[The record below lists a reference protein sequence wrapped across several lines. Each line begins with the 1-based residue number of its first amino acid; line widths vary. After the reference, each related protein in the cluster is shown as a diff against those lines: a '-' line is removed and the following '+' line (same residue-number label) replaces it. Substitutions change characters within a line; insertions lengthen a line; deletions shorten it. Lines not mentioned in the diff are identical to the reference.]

1 MQSKRRFGM
10 LVVALLMILMLGLGY
25 YYSAGQK
32 MGESTVVVAVRGY
45 LSVEQKSA
53 LNEQFSGYSPENM
66 EGLRLKI
73 FEFPAANAEDS
84 GVNTSEMF
92 GEFMNELKSSE
103 SSLILLDRN
112 IYDMV
117 GDETLFE
124 DLSARYLGDP
134 AVSGKYLYAVKD
146 KPFVTAKGLEGLPE
160 MYLVLRSSKSGA
172 VNRNA
177 KTLEL
182 YHQQCE
188 LLDNIVYSTPP
199 NGFAAQGLQK

>member
-1 MQSKRRFGM
+1 M

-25 YYSAGQK
+25 YYSAGQE

-45 LSVEQKSA
+45 LSVEQKTA
-53 LNEQFSGYSPENM
+53 LNEQFSGYAPENM

-84 GVNTSEMF
+84 DMNTSKMF
-92 GEFMNELKSSE
+92 GEFMSELKSSE
-103 SSLILLDRN
+103 SSLLLLDRN

-124 DLSARYLGDP
+124 DLSTRYPADP
-134 AVSGKYLYAVKD
+134 AVTGKYLYAVKD

-160 MYLVLRSSKSGA
+160 VFLVLRSSKSGA

-177 KTLEL
+177 RTLEL

-188 LLDNIVYSTPP
+188 LMDNIAYSTPP
-199 NGFAAQGLQK
+199 NGYSAQGLQK